1 MEEVSWF
8 GCMQKESLHMFSI
21 TALIQMGERPIAES
35 IYKARKHWFLFQA
48 GKMKTSMMIKPST
61 NTYQVPTMCQVLL

>member
-1 MEEVSWF
+1 
-8 GCMQKESLHMFSI
+8 MFSI